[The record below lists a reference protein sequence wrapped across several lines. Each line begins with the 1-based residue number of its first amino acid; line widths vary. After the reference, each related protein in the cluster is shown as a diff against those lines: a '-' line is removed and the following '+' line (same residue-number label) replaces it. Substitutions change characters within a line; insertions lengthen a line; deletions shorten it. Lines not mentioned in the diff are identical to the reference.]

1 MLQVIVS
8 VKDTAAQAFGRP
20 IFVPAVPVAVRSFR
34 DEVNRKDSS
43 EDMARH
49 PEDFELYELG
59 SFDDSNGI
67 IELVNPPRLVAR
79 AKDLKESA

>member
-1 MLQVIVS
+1 MIQIILS

-20 IFVPAVPVAVRSFR
+20 MFLPSSAVGVRSFR
-34 DEVNRKDSS
+34 DEINRSDANNEMFK
-43 EDMARH
+43 H

-59 SFDDSNGI
+59 SYDDSTGI
-67 IELVNPPRLVAR
+67 IECPGPRLVAR

>member
-1 MLQVIVS
+1 MIQIILS

-20 IFVPAVPVAVRSFR
+20 MFLPSSAVGVRSFR
-34 DEVNRKDSS
+34 DEINRSDANNEMFK
-43 EDMARH
+43 H

-59 SFDDSNGI
+59 TYDDSTGI
-67 IELVNPPRLVAR
+67 IQCSEPRLVAR